1 MSDNGGAVEYQNGHC
16 QMILAQG
23 ASLEQA
29 SKREDTQRN
38 FWLSAFLRQNRLF
51 CFGLPISNRPQ
62 RQSIKHVIHY
72 SSAVRQFVFWPF
84 SG

>member
-1 MSDNGGAVEYQNGHC
+1 MEVPWNTRMAIA
-16 QMILAQG
+16 ILAQG

-29 SKREDTQRN
+29 SKREDAQRN
-38 FWLSAFLRQNRLF
+38 FWLSAFLRQNRSF
-51 CFGLPISNRPQ
+51 CFGLPNGISNHPQ
-62 RQSIKHVIHY
+62 RQNIKHIIHY